1 MFQSW
6 WLADMWHDEPVRAIS
21 WIFWVIFS
29 ICCHELGHGYAAIHK
44 GDDTPI
50 VTGHMTW
57 NPIVH
62 MGMFSLIMLLVA
74 GISWGAMPVNP
85 NRLRGRY
92 ADAYVAAAGPAVN
105 FALFVICAVL
115 SIFWLAL
122 PRFVGDEP
130 WNNIQVFLE
139 CGCALNIVLMLFN
152 LIPVPPLDG
161 SKIVASYVS
170 SYREFVYSEN
180 GAVVSLIGF
189 VLLFSVFGKYVA
201 LVGFVIASVVVF
213 GGASLLAPFLGGNP

>member
-1 MFQSW
+1 MFSSW
-6 WLADMWHDEPVRAIS
+6 WLADLWQSNPVFAIS

-62 MGMFSLIMLLVA
+62 MGMFSLIMLAVA

-85 NRLRGRY
+85 NQLRGRH

-105 FALFVICAVL
+105 LGLFVICAIL
-115 SIFWLAL
+115 SIIWLVV

-130 WNNIQVFLE
+130 WNNIRIFLY
-139 CGCALNIVLMLFN
+139 CGCALNIVLMLLN

-161 SKIVASYVS
+161 SRIVASYVN

-180 GAVVSLIGF
+180 GAVASLIGF
-189 VLLFSVFGKYVA
+189 VLLFAVFGKYVSI
-201 LVGFVIASVVVF
+201 VGFGIASLVVH
-213 GGASLLAPFLGGNP
+213 GGEALLSPLFGGNP